1 MFSAQRAL
9 GLLLS
14 LSFAQGLSACAHHH
28 HHDAHAPVSGPRT
41 IAVTGAGEAR
51 GAPDIVRTSI
61 GIEVR
66 ATSAP
71 EALQEANARAAQV
84 IKTLKEFGIAE
95 TDLRTHGFSVSYDRE
110 YAPPAPPPAP
120 ISSEPAPA
128 PAVRGK
134 KLASA
139 ETTTAPAASAAA
151 PARGSYVVNNQ
162 LEVTLRE
169 TGKLGA
175 LLAAVTSSGA
185 NNIWGINFDLADKE
199 PLVEKARAQAVENA
213 LADAKRV
220 AALTGV
226 KLGKI
231 VRVNDGA
238 QSGGP
243 GPIAVYREK
252 AMSSNSVPV
261 QEGELTISHQVSV
274 ELLIED

>member
-1 MFSAQRAL
+1 MFSAQRAF

-28 HHDAHAPVSGPRT
+28 HHDGHAHISAPRT
-41 IAVTGAGEAR
+41 IEVTGAGEAR

-71 EALQEANARAAQV
+71 EALQEANARTAQV
-84 IKTLKEFGIAE
+84 IKTLKDFGIAE
-95 TDLRTHGFSVSYDRE
+95 TDLRTHGFSVSYDRD
-110 YAPPAPPPAP
+110 YTPPTPPPAP

-128 PAVRGK
+128 AAARSK

-139 ETTTAPAASAAA
+139 EVTSAPPSAAA

-175 LLAAVTSSGA
+175 LLGAVTSSGA
-185 NNIWGINFDLADKE
+185 NNIWGINFDLADKA
-199 PLVEKARAQAVENA
+199 PLVERARAQAVENA

-231 VRVNDGA
+231 VRVSDGA

-252 AMSSNSVPV
+252 ALSSNSVPV